1 MDLMAVKRKCLA
13 CFSFFFSKVVW
24 HNAKTKSF
32 AKRSRVSRIF
42 LYNLILYF
50 SLITIFKI
58 IRMKSAVRTC
68 SDRLVRVFFFSV
80 YWVEAVVPK
89 NTTFLIGELLS
100 VTKLSDVVVLSP
112 FATFGLEKSNLAAK
126 LFFLPSSSNVDR
138 R

>member
-1 MDLMAVKRKCLA
+1 
-13 CFSFFFSKVVW
+13 
-24 HNAKTKSF
+24 
-32 AKRSRVSRIF
+32 
-42 LYNLILYF
+42 
-50 SLITIFKI
+50 
-58 IRMKSAVRTC
+58 MKSAVRTC